1 FAGSLEYTRPGNP
14 SATLGL
20 VQRYVPNQGDGWSW
34 MAAELGRYYERS
46 LTLPVGFTPPLGT
59 DGDLAPGVTPL
70 APEVEA
76 LLTVSREAA
85 AVLGRR
91 TGALHLALAAPTG
104 DAAFAPEPLVAS
116 DRADLTA
123 AVRQHASVAI
133 EQLKMALPN
142 LPNETVELASRVISL
157 RTRILSHLQ
166 RLAAPDSVK
175 IRVHGDLHLGQVLR
189 VGADFRSEE

>member
-1 FAGSLEYTRPGNP
+1 FGDEFILKLFRRIEPGPNPDAEMIRWLSSDRNFNGVPAFAGSLEYTRPGNP

-46 LTLPVGFTPPLGT
+46 LTLPVALTPPLGT

-91 TGALHLALAAPTG
+91 TGALHLALAA
-104 DAAFAPEPLVAS
+104 
-116 DRADLTA
+116 
-123 AVRQHASVAI
+123 
-133 EQLKMALPN
+133 
-142 LPNETVELASRVISL
+142 
-157 RTRILSHLQ
+157 
-166 RLAAPDSVK
+166 
-175 IRVHGDLHLGQVLR
+175 
-189 VGADFRSEE
+189 